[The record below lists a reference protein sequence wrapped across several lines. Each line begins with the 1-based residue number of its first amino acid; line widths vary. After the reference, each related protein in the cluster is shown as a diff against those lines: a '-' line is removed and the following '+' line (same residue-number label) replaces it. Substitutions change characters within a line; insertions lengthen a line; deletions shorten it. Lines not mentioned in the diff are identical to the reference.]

1 MSNRVITIN
10 RMFGSNGRIIGKAL
24 AEELGFKFYD
34 KELIEMA
41 SKEKNI
47 PFDEFARVDE
57 RKASQWLYPVDYE
70 LQMNPEY
77 HFVPMNDVLY
87 DLQKKII
94 LEAAEKE
101 NCVIVGRC
109 GNYILQD
116 NKDKHLSLFIY
127 APFEDRVK
135 TVIARTGREEK
146 SVRKLVKRTDKER
159 RAYYEYFTDTNW
171 PDTDVIRKETDEVYN
186 RICEDGKFKE
196 VMDVLLEFAEKLRLI
211 VWSMT
216 AEGNKPAETVEK
228 ETDLTA
234 SELTEQPEV
243 RQKIIRAYVYE
254 REFRR
259 IKALPDFK
267 KLLAWLNEN
276 QINLR
281 QFKHKISIV
290 FQNARDGELNLLF
303 TGDAQPEHLKMIAEN
318 YDGKLPLYEHYWCIK
333 VPHHGTQGHYFDFSQ
348 YEPEN
353 MLISN
358 GIHFANSK
366 KESKELRTSP
376 LYGGLFYIPDTH
388 MYCSNCDCCDSYE
401 NGCSCKEADVISPA
415 YYKDI

>member
-57 RKASQWLYPVDYE
+57 RKSSQWLYPVDYE

-171 PDTDVIRKETDEVYN
+171 LDMLQYDLCINSSRVTKEE
-186 RICEDGKFKE
+186 
-196 VMDVLLEFAEKLRLI
+196 I
-211 VWSMT
+211 VEM
-216 AEGNKPAETVEK
+216 V
-228 ETDLTA
+228 
-234 SELTEQPEV
+234 
-243 RQKIIRAYVYE
+243 
-254 REFRR
+254 
-259 IKALPDFK
+259 K
-267 KLLAWLNEN
+267 KL
-276 QINLR
+276 I
-281 QFKHKISIV
+281 
-290 FQNARDGELNLLF
+290 
-303 TGDAQPEHLKMIAEN
+303 
-318 YDGKLPLYEHYWCIK
+318 
-333 VPHHGTQGHYFDFSQ
+333 
-348 YEPEN
+348 
-353 MLISN
+353 
-358 GIHFANSK
+358 
-366 KESKELRTSP
+366 
-376 LYGGLFYIPDTH
+376 
-388 MYCSNCDCCDSYE
+388 
-401 NGCSCKEADVISPA
+401 
-415 YYKDI
+415 

>member
-41 SKEKNI
+41 SREKNI

-87 DLQKKII
+87 HLQKKII

-135 TVIARTGREEK
+135 TVRIFRSSSIPLASIICTARHSPLCTSK
-146 SVRKLVKRTDKER
+146 
-159 RAYYEYFTDTNW
+159 
-171 PDTDVIRKETDEVYN
+171 
-186 RICEDGKFKE
+186 
-196 VMDVLLEFAEKLRLI
+196 EKLQ
-211 VWSMT
+211 
-216 AEGNKPAETVEK
+216 A
-228 ETDLTA
+228 A
-234 SELTEQPEV
+234 S
-243 RQKIIRAYVYE
+243 
-254 REFRR
+254 
-259 IKALPDFK
+259 
-267 KLLAWLNEN
+267 
-276 QINLR
+276 
-281 QFKHKISIV
+281 
-290 FQNARDGELNLLF
+290 
-303 TGDAQPEHLKMIAEN
+303 
-318 YDGKLPLYEHYWCIK
+318 
-333 VPHHGTQGHYFDFSQ
+333 
-348 YEPEN
+348 
-353 MLISN
+353 
-358 GIHFANSK
+358 
-366 KESKELRTSP
+366 SP
-376 LYGGLFYIPDTH
+376 
-388 MYCSNCDCCDSYE
+388 
-401 NGCSCKEADVISPA
+401 
-415 YYKDI
+415 

>member
-41 SKEKNI
+41 SREKNI

-57 RKASQWLYPVDYE
+57 RKANQWLYPVDYE

-171 PDTDVIRKETDEVYN
+171 LDMLQYDLCINSSRVTKEE
-186 RICEDGKFKE
+186 
-196 VMDVLLEFAEKLRLI
+196 I
-211 VWSMT
+211 VEM
-216 AEGNKPAETVEK
+216 V
-228 ETDLTA
+228 
-234 SELTEQPEV
+234 
-243 RQKIIRAYVYE
+243 
-254 REFRR
+254 
-259 IKALPDFK
+259 K
-267 KLLAWLNEN
+267 KL
-276 QINLR
+276 I
-281 QFKHKISIV
+281 
-290 FQNARDGELNLLF
+290 
-303 TGDAQPEHLKMIAEN
+303 
-318 YDGKLPLYEHYWCIK
+318 
-333 VPHHGTQGHYFDFSQ
+333 
-348 YEPEN
+348 
-353 MLISN
+353 
-358 GIHFANSK
+358 
-366 KESKELRTSP
+366 
-376 LYGGLFYIPDTH
+376 
-388 MYCSNCDCCDSYE
+388 
-401 NGCSCKEADVISPA
+401 
-415 YYKDI
+415 

>member
-34 KELIEMA
+34 KELIE
-41 SKEKNI
+41 
-47 PFDEFARVDE
+47 
-57 RKASQWLYPVDYE
+57 KASQWLYPVDYE

-94 LEAAEKE
+94 LETAEKE

-171 PDTDVIRKETDEVYN
+171 LDMLQYDLCINSSRVTKEE
-186 RICEDGKFKE
+186 
-196 VMDVLLEFAEKLRLI
+196 I
-211 VWSMT
+211 VEM
-216 AEGNKPAETVEK
+216 V
-228 ETDLTA
+228 
-234 SELTEQPEV
+234 
-243 RQKIIRAYVYE
+243 
-254 REFRR
+254 
-259 IKALPDFK
+259 K
-267 KLLAWLNEN
+267 KL
-276 QINLR
+276 I
-281 QFKHKISIV
+281 
-290 FQNARDGELNLLF
+290 
-303 TGDAQPEHLKMIAEN
+303 
-318 YDGKLPLYEHYWCIK
+318 
-333 VPHHGTQGHYFDFSQ
+333 
-348 YEPEN
+348 
-353 MLISN
+353 
-358 GIHFANSK
+358 
-366 KESKELRTSP
+366 
-376 LYGGLFYIPDTH
+376 
-388 MYCSNCDCCDSYE
+388 
-401 NGCSCKEADVISPA
+401 
-415 YYKDI
+415 

>member
-34 KELIEMA
+34 KELIEIA

-57 RKASQWLYPVDYE
+57 RKASQWLYPGDYE

-171 PDTDVIRKETDEVYN
+171 LDMLQYDLCINSSRVTKEE
-186 RICEDGKFKE
+186 
-196 VMDVLLEFAEKLRLI
+196 I
-211 VWSMT
+211 VEM
-216 AEGNKPAETVEK
+216 V
-228 ETDLTA
+228 
-234 SELTEQPEV
+234 
-243 RQKIIRAYVYE
+243 
-254 REFRR
+254 
-259 IKALPDFK
+259 K
-267 KLLAWLNEN
+267 KL
-276 QINLR
+276 I
-281 QFKHKISIV
+281 
-290 FQNARDGELNLLF
+290 
-303 TGDAQPEHLKMIAEN
+303 
-318 YDGKLPLYEHYWCIK
+318 
-333 VPHHGTQGHYFDFSQ
+333 
-348 YEPEN
+348 
-353 MLISN
+353 
-358 GIHFANSK
+358 
-366 KESKELRTSP
+366 
-376 LYGGLFYIPDTH
+376 
-388 MYCSNCDCCDSYE
+388 
-401 NGCSCKEADVISPA
+401 
-415 YYKDI
+415 